1 MARVLFMVKATITK
15 EKEEAFNRWYNE
27 EHAPQAMQFKG
38 FLGARRFK
46 AIMGEDKY
54 QYMALYELEDEATFW
69 RFMES
74 DHLKTLKAEYDANF
88 GAVSERLLFGYT
100 QVWP

>member
-1 MARVLFMVKATITK
+1 
-15 EKEEAFNRWYNE
+15 
-27 EHAPQAMQFKG
+27 
-38 FLGARRFK
+38 
-46 AIMGEDKY
+46 MGEDKY

-74 DHLKTLKAEYDANF
+74 DHLKTLKAEYNANF
-88 GAVSERLLFGYT
+88 GAVSERALLGYT